1 MKHLLL
7 LMTNTLQCDFATN
20 LKIISSVA
28 QIKVLTLPSR
38 HLAIRIGPLKE
49 EAQTAANRN

>member
-1 MKHLLL
+1 
-7 LMTNTLQCDFATN
+7 MTNILQCDFPTN
-20 LKIISSVA
+20 LKVISSVA

-38 HLAIRIGPLKE
+38 YLAIRIGPPEEE